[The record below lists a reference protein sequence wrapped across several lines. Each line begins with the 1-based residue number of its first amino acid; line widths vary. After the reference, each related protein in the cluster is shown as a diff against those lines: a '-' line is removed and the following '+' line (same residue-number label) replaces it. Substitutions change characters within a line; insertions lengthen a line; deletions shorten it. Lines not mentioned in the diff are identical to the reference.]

1 MKAERQLY
9 IFQMY
14 IGALFFFC
22 MITIDSIA
30 ISWIECLNPEVVP
43 KIISILQFLYKHKEF
58 WVSILNPVSITMF
71 LTGFIAIQNLELK
84 IKRAKYKQTS
94 RLLWCKYHL
103 LAIYTPE
110 ELVSKVQI
118 RDPSDARKIKAQLQK
133 GKLEALINAIRE
145 ACISEEFTFI
155 ESENIEYSRIN
166 IKIRME
172 LRKIEM
178 WAEKCLTSCDILL
191 NAGSESLRIDMICPK
206 VWLPEIDKTIEK
218 YIITYYK
225 GNRQEQELNFL
236 KTNWAE
242 REAVINSSAV
252 NTQY

>member
-1 MKAERQLY
+1 MKAEKRLY
-9 IFQMY
+9 HFQMY
-14 IGALFFFC
+14 IGALLFFC

-30 ISWIECLNPEVVP
+30 LSWIECLNPEVAQN
-43 KIISILQFLYKHKEF
+43 IIAVLEFFFNHKEF
-58 WVSILNPVSITMF
+58 WVSILNPISITIF
-71 LTGFIAIQNLELK
+71 LTGFISMQNLELK
-84 IKRAKYKQTS
+84 IKRAKHKQTS

-110 ELVSKVQI
+110 ELASKVQI
-118 RDPSDARKIKAQLQK
+118 KDPFDARKIKAQLQK

-155 ESENIEYSRIN
+155 EADNIEYSRIN

-178 WAEKCLTSCDILL
+178 WAERSLTDCDILL
-191 NAGSESLRIDMICPK
+191 NTGSGTLRIDMICPK

-218 YIITYYK
+218 FIVTYYN
-225 GNRQEQELNFL
+225 GNQQMKELNFL
-236 KTNWAE
+236 KTNWVD
-242 REAVINSSAV
+242 REVIINSSAV
-252 NTQY
+252 NTQ